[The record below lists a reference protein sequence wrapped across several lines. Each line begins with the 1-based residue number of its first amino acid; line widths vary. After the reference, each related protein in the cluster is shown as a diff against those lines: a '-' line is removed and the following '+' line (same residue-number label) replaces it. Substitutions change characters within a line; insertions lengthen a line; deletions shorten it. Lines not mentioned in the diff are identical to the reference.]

1 MLEIKSYQFNFE
13 REPLVKP
20 FSFKG
25 GFFTEKWV
33 LATSVTSKSGVE
45 ATGLGG
51 LAVLWSDPDVFFAHS
66 ETGGNVLM
74 TAMAE
79 RAVKLLAGRS
89 FPNPIEALEAVFPEI
104 HDFGKVLTG
113 NPNLTPTFTLNS
125 LVSLDFALWTLFFL
139 ENRFSTFD
147 DLIPPEF
154 RPAFPAHQA
163 RLARVPVISYNTSR
177 EEILLLAEAGHFFFK
192 IKLGQAGTTE
202 EMLEKDRTRLLEIHE
217 ALADCRT
224 AHTEG
229 GKIQY
234 YLDANG
240 RYPDKESLR
249 RLIDFL
255 DQTRILEQ
263 VAILEE
269 PFPPE
274 VRAEVSDLPV
284 CLAADESLHDL
295 AELRERAD
303 LGYGA
308 MAVKPAGKTLSK
320 SLQMV
325 QAAHRRGVPCFV
337 ADSACLPALLEWN
350 KNVAARLDSF
360 PGLKM
365 GIIESHGEQTYRN
378 WKTLLADLPLS
389 AGGWIEPREGIYDLD
404 EEYYRTS
411 GGVFLPPGR
420 YQKLIE
426 GKLRERGGTP
436 SL

>member
-33 LATSVTSKSGVE
+33 LVTMLTSRSGMQ

-51 LAVLWSDPDVFFAHS
+51 LAVLWSDPEVFFAHS

-74 TAMAE
+74 AAMAE
-79 RAVKLLAGRS
+79 RAVKLLVGRS
-89 FPNPIEALEAVFPEI
+89 FRDPIEALDAVFPEI
-104 HDFGKVLTG
+104 HEFGKVLSG
-113 NPNLTPTFTLNS
+113 NKNLAKTFTLNS
-125 LVSLDFALWTLFFL
+125 LGSLDFALWALFFH
-139 ENRFSTFD
+139 ENQLSTFD
-147 DLIPPEF
+147 DLIPPEY
-154 RPAFPAHQA
+154 RPAFPAHQPK
-163 RLARVPVISYNTSR
+163 LARVPVISYNTSL
-177 EEILLLAEAGHFFFK
+177 EELLRLVDSGHFFLK

-202 EMLEKDRTRLLEIHE
+202 EMLEKDRARLREIHE
-217 ALADCRT
+217 ALADRRT
-224 AHTEG
+224 NHTRN

-240 RYPDKESLR
+240 RYPDKETLR

-255 DQTRILEQ
+255 DRAKILAQ

-284 CLAADESLHDL
+284 CLAADESLHDIS
-295 AELRERAD
+295 ELRERAD
-303 LGYGA
+303 LGYRA

-325 QAAHRRGVPCFV
+325 QAAQGRGIPCFV

-350 KNVAARLDSF
+350 KNVAARLNSF

-365 GIIESHGEQTYRN
+365 GILESHGEQTYRH
-378 WKTLLADLPLS
+378 WQKLIADLPLS
-389 AGGWIEPREGIYDLD
+389 GGGWVEPSDGIYNLD

-411 GGVFLPPGR
+411 GGIFLPPGH

-426 GKLRERGGTP
+426 EK
-436 SL
+436 